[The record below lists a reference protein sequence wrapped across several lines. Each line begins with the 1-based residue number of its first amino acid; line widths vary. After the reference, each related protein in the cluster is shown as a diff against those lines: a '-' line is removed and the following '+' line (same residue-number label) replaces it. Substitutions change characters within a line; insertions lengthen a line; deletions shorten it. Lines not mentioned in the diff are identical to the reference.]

1 METTAVNNSN
11 DSAPTSPARSDK
23 GDSQFT
29 PAVRQFSAPK
39 AFKDAEY
46 VYVIDTF
53 SSWIFLKDDDSILKL
68 LESISSLGDN

>member
-53 SSWIFLKDDDSILKL
+53 SS
-68 LESISSLGDN
+68 